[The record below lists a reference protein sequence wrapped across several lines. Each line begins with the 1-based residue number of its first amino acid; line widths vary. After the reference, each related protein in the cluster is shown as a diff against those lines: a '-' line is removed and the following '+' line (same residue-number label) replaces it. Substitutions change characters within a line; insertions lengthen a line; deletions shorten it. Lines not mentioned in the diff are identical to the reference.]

1 MQLALSLPFT
11 FFAKTGQN
19 FRHGHLLS
27 QNAMSFGLINFGA
40 EQSGKDLGFFLAS
53 YSSYLTSFIQQA
65 FPLIF
70 CNKVLLSHR
79 RLLFLHSI

>member
-11 FFAKTGQN
+11 FFAKMGQN
-19 FRHGHLLS
+19 FRHGYLLS
-27 QNAMSFGLINFGA
+27 QNTMSFGLINLGA